1 MTDMTNGS
9 GARAVTSERLLTL
22 PMHERLVKLD
32 WLANLWTAPDG
43 TPMLSVDFVGRQGR
57 QVRLVDVRDAE
68 ELTGPLGYVPGCEAV
83 PLPRVREVAERY
95 PAGTPVVIVSR
106 NGGARA
112 VEAVRALAALGME
125 FVAVMDGG
133 VMAWRKFGFATS
145 REEAGLMRAPAP
157 ASPQEPAEAPEGPLT
172 RAAIEAHIGESH
184 SVRWVKMAAFML
196 HGKSSCVD
204 GRDDHAVIGTPGGD
218 AGEFLLALASI
229 ERVTGRPVDLAR
241 LPALLEAYLET
252 FGHFYIHSDTTA
264 GNNLIRSMRADPELA
279 PLLPPT
285 SFGPREWR
293 EYMKAPPEA
302 LRPLISR
309 HVTIPGNLGCGHLR
323 LMLQNP
329 ERYLVRR
336 ELVEAFLR
344 ALFSMRWSGTVE
356 LEIVMLGGGHREGAV
371 VNVRLGTG
379 VWAFTHVPLIS
390 PACGTGHVQMFVNHP
405 QVADFMREQVARF
418 FTTQPRLLGIGEDSF
433 PILRKDMRR
442 LAEIQQAATLAVLAK
457 GLPIF
462 DVVFRNDCEFSVT
475 EVGVVG

>member
-1 MTDMTNGS
+1 M
-9 GARAVTSERLLTL
+9 
-22 PMHERLVKLD
+22 
-32 WLANLWTAPDG
+32 
-43 TPMLSVDFVGRQGR
+43 
-57 QVRLVDVRDAE
+57 
-68 ELTGPLGYVPGCEAV
+68 
-83 PLPRVREVAERY
+83 
-95 PAGTPVVIVSR
+95 
-106 NGGARA
+106 
-112 VEAVRALAALGME
+112 
-125 FVAVMDGG
+125 
-133 VMAWRKFGFATS
+133 
-145 REEAGLMRAPAP
+145 
-157 ASPQEPAEAPEGPLT
+157 
-172 RAAIEAHIGESH
+172 
-184 SVRWVKMAAFML
+184 
-196 HGKSSCVD
+196 
-204 GRDDHAVIGTPGGD
+204 
-218 AGEFLLALASI
+218 
-229 ERVTGRPVDLAR
+229 
-241 LPALLEAYLET
+241 
-252 FGHFYIHSDTTA
+252 
-264 GNNLIRSMRADPELA
+264 
-279 PLLPPT
+279 PT

-371 VNVRLGTG
+371 VNVRLGAG

-390 PACGTGHVQMFVNHP
+390 PACGTGRVQMFVNHP

-418 FTTQPRLLGIGEDSF
+418 FTTQPALLGIGEDSF

-462 DVVFRNDCEFSVT
+462 DVVFRSDCEFSVT